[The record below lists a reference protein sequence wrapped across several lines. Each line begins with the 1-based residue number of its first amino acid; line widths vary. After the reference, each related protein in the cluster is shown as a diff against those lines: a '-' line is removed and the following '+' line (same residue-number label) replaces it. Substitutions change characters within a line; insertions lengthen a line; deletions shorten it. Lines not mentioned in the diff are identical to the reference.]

1 MVELNQISR
10 ASFYRCQSAAPPGP
24 DPDMNLRDA
33 IQRIALEFCSY
44 GRPRITAELKR
55 RGWQVNH
62 KRVHR
67 IPCGRTTCC
76 ACGGGSSLSPPI
88 PGTLCG
94 STRTGR
100 GRWC

>member
-1 MVELNQISR
+1 MVELSHISR
-10 ASFYRCQSAAPPGP
+10 ASFYRHQSAAPPGP

-33 IQRIALEFCSY
+33 MQRIALEFPSY

-67 IPCGRTTCC
+67 ILG
-76 ACGGGSSLSPPI
+76 ACPRFNVKKPLFSAERS
-88 PGTLCG
+88 CVEQMA
-94 STRTGR
+94 
-100 GRWC
+100 WW